1 MKTVDQGSVVTTA
14 ALPKFNQVPTITSPN
29 GVVVAVPVEV
39 TVDANNKA
47 KTDIQKSSAEL
58 GKLALELSKQPGY
71 EYLATLDK
79 TNDINWVQV
88 DLIQKNWDYTQE
100 GLTPG
105 AAALI
110 AIAITIAAGPA
121 GPAGSGL
128 TASMVATNAAGIAL
142 QTQAV
147 ITLINNKGDISKTL
161 KDMASSDTIRN
172 MATAALTA
180 GSGAKL
186 GLGSAATDP
195 FNQKLVN
202 AVGSGMTDT
211 FVNAA
216 INGVSLED
224 ALKNS
229 LRNALVDVFAAQTFT
244 GLVKPIDAND
254 FADNLAHKLVAAGV
268 GCISASAKKQ
278 SCDAGALGAAVG
290 EMLGDYLVDDPNALT
305 DAQRQEVIN
314 AAKLVAGSVALLTNV
329 DVNTAA
335 NSAGIAVENNSV
347 AKIVVA
353 ILKIGK
359 NTFKIAAKNGKVN
372 FKDIK
377 DAFKKEGLDTY
388 DNFVTLADGQLTVAD
403 AEALVSLIT
412 GLDIPLRQVKIDM
425 IVKKRGVAT
434 NPYQYNELLDI
445 ISKKGYEAKTIEKT
459 KIFVN
464 SKGKPKFLVRSNT
477 SHSGDVFKGFNDQA
491 SALAAAKSKSSKS
504 FQRTGSYDI
513 NLNRVAD

>member
-1 MKTVDQGSVVTTA
+1 M
-14 ALPKFNQVPTITSPN
+14 
-29 GVVVAVPVEV
+29 
-39 TVDANNKA
+39 
-47 KTDIQKSSAEL
+47 
-58 GKLALELSKQPGY
+58 
-71 EYLATLDK
+71 
-79 TNDINWVQV
+79 
-88 DLIQKNWDYTQE
+88 
-100 GLTPG
+100 
-105 AAALI
+105 
-110 AIAITIAAGPA
+110 
-121 GPAGSGL
+121 
-128 TASMVATNAAGIAL
+128 
-142 QTQAV
+142 
-147 ITLINNKGDISKTL
+147 
-161 KDMASSDTIRN
+161 
-172 MATAALTA
+172 
-180 GSGAKL
+180 
-186 GLGSAATDP
+186 
-195 FNQKLVN
+195 
-202 AVGSGMTDT
+202 
-211 FVNAA
+211 
-216 INGVSLED
+216 
-224 ALKNS
+224 
-229 LRNALVDVFAAQTFT
+229 FAAETFSSF
-244 GLVKPIDAND
+244 VKDFDSND

-268 GCISASAKKQ
+268 GCVSASAKKQ

-305 DAQRQEVIN
+305 DAQRQEIIN

-464 SKGKPKFLVRSNT
+464 SKGKPKFLVTSNT

>member
-1 MKTVDQGSVVTTA
+1 MIS
-14 ALPKFNQVPTITSPN
+14 
-29 GVVVAVPVEV
+29 
-39 TVDANNKA
+39 
-47 KTDIQKSSAEL
+47 KSL
-58 GKLALELSKQPGY
+58 DLSKQPGY

-79 TNDINWVQV
+79 DNDINWVQV

-110 AIAITIAAGPA
+110 AIAVTMATGGTGALGASSFGITSAAG
-121 GPAGSGL
+121 
-128 TASMVATNAAGIAL
+128 TAAFSSLASQAA
-142 QTQAV
+142 V
-147 ITLINNKGDISKTL
+147 MLINNKGDIGATL
-161 KDMASSDTIRN
+161 KQLASSATIRSV
-172 MATAALTA
+172 ATSALTA
-180 GSGAKL
+180 GVGARL

-202 AVGSGMTDT
+202 AVGSGMTDA

-254 FADNLAHKLVAAGV
+254 FASNLAHKLIAAGV
-268 GCISASAKKQ
+268 GCVSASAKNQ

-290 EMLGDYLVDDPNALT
+290 EMLGDYLVDDPNALDDVQRRDII
-305 DAQRQEVIN
+305 DAAR
-314 AAKLVAGSVALLTNV
+314 LLAGSVALLTNV

-353 ILKIGK
+353 VLKIGK
-359 NTFKIAAKNGKVN
+359 KTVNIAAKNGKVN

-388 DNFVTLADGQLTVAD
+388 DNFVTLADGQLTIAD

-412 GLDIPLRQVKIDM
+412 GFDIPLRQVKIDM
-425 IVKKRGVAT
+425 IVKKRGVAI
-434 NPYQYNELLDI
+434 NPYQYNELLDV

-464 SKGKPKFLVRSNT
+464 NKGKPKFLVRSNT

-491 SALAAAKSKSSKS
+491 SALAAAQNKSSKPY
-504 FQRTGSYDI
+504 QRTGSYDI
-513 NLNRVAD
+513 HLNRIAD